1 MANLTDICAECRNY
15 FLPDYINLANSIH
28 RGTYTIS
35 DGTVSDTSFLLQ
47 GQYFRIVGS
56 VLNVGVYE
64 NTAEGRASLRDET
77 FTGSIWAMAVPP
89 DFIRLANDIEAWQEK
104 NESIDSKN
112 LSPFSSENI
121 SGVYGYSKGG
131 SNSNGGTAVPWQAQF
146 GARLKRYKRVYEL

>member
-15 FLPDYINLANSIH
+15 FLPDYIDLANSIH
-28 RGTYTIS
+28 AGTYTIS
-35 DGTVSDTSFLLQ
+35 GGAVSDTSFLLQ

-56 VLNVGVYE
+56 VLNDGVYE
-64 NTAEGRASLRDET
+64 NTAEGRASLKDET
-77 FTGSIWAMAVPP
+77 FTGSIWSMHVPP
-89 DFIRLANDIEAWQEK
+89 DFIKLAEDINAWQEK

-121 SGVYGYSKGG
+121 SGVYSYSKGG
-131 SNSNGGTAVPWQAQF
+131 SNSNGGTAVAWLVQF